1 MNNLNEPIPDPESFP
16 KTTPVMSLKDVMP
29 TPSQRANPA
38 EWMHERIVRSIVDF
52 EKQLDQ
58 DHEIGARLVNFG
70 SNTTFHI
77 EDVGY
82 WGPDIIIFYGK
93 SQDGKVELLQ
103 HISQLSVLLVALKK
117 VHEEPRRIGFE
128 LMKSVEKDEGQE

>member
-1 MNNLNEPIPDPESFP
+1 MSELDKILPDPESFP
-16 KTTPVMSLKDVMP
+16 KTTPVMPLSDLVP
-29 TPSQRANPA
+29 TSRLNPA
-38 EWMHERIVRSIVDF
+38 EWMHERIVRSIDDF
-52 EKQLDQ
+52 EKKLDQ

-93 SQDGKVELLQ
+93 AQDGNSVELLQ

-117 VHEEPRRIGFE
+117 VHEEPRRIGFK
-128 LMKSVEKDEGQE
+128 LMESVEKDEG